1 MSKTISIDETK
12 QALVSDISPLKA
24 IIIAGPTASGKSAL
38 AIDIAEKYPVTIINA
53 DSQQVYK
60 ELSILSARPSP
71 ADEAKVPHRLF
82 GILPASE
89 VCSAG
94 RWLEMVKVEIEKS
107 ISSGRT
113 PLLVG
118 GTGLYLKA
126 LTDGLSPI
134 PQINPEVREKARALW
149 DEIGP
154 EQFIKR
160 LFDVDPLSATTIA
173 PTDSQRLIRAFE
185 VSLSTGRPFSSWK
198 EEPREMVVKG
208 ISFATVQLVPVREV
222 LYEAIN
228 ARFDKMM
235 EMGAMIEVKN
245 LLKLGLD
252 KDLPAMKALGVPEL
266 ISHIEGKIS
275 LSEALEKA
283 KTASRNYAKRQL
295 TWARHQLAGKVLVIA
310 QYSESSRG
318 KIFSFIDEFML
329 TENP

>member
-1 MSKTISIDETK
+1 MSKTVSK
-12 QALVSDISPLKA
+12 NNYKAL
-24 IIIAGPTASGKSAL
+24 IIAGPTAGGKSSLAL
-38 AIDIAEKYPVTIINA
+38 DIAEKYPSTIINA

-71 ADEAKVPHRLF
+71 DDEARCPHRLF
-82 GILPASE
+82 GVLPASE

-94 RWLEMVKVEIEKS
+94 RWLEMVKPEIEQALAD
-107 ISSGRT
+107 GRI

-126 LTDGLSPI
+126 LTEGLSPI
-134 PQINPEVREKARALW
+134 PEVDPDTRKKARALW
-149 DEIGP
+149 DEAG
-154 EQFIKR
+154 EGEFIAK
-160 LFDVDPLSATTIA
+160 LAEIDPLSAARIA
-173 PTDSQRLIRAFE
+173 PTDSQRLIRAYE
-185 VSLSTGRPFSSWK
+185 VTLSTDRPFSDWRD
-198 EEPREMVVKG
+198 EPKKVVFPDMA
-208 ISFATVQLVPVREV
+208 FATVQLLPERDV
-222 LYEAIN
+222 LYAAIN

-235 EMGAMIEVKN
+235 EAGALDEVKN

-266 ISHIEGKIS
+266 AAHIRGEMSIID
-275 LSEALEKA
+275 ALEKA

-295 TWARHQLAGKVLVIA
+295 TWARHQMGDGVLRLA

-318 KIFSFIDEFML
+318 KIFSFIDEFLL

>member
-1 MSKTISIDETK
+1 
-12 QALVSDISPLKA
+12 L
-24 IIIAGPTASGKSAL
+24 
-38 AIDIAEKYPVTIINA
+38 
-53 DSQQVYK
+53 
-60 ELSILSARPSP
+60 

-82 GILPASE
+82 GVLPPSE

-94 RWLEMVKVEIEKS
+94 RWLEMAKVEIEKS
-107 ISSGRT
+107 VSAGRT

-126 LTDGLSPI
+126 LTEGLSPI
-134 PQINPEVREKARALW
+134 PEVIPEIREKARALW
-149 DEIGP
+149 AEVGA
-154 EQFIKR
+154 EEFIKR
-160 LFDVDPLSATTIA
+160 LAQIDPISADAIA

-185 VSLSTGRPFSSWK
+185 VSLSSGRPFSGWK
-198 EEPREMVVKG
+198 EQPKEMVVKG
-208 ISFATVQLVPVREV
+208 ISFATVQLLPEREA
-222 LYEAIN
+222 LYGAIN

-235 EMGAMIEVKN
+235 EMGAVDEVKN

-252 KDLPAMKALGVPEL
+252 EDLPAMKALGVPEIASYIKGE
-266 ISHIEGKIS
+266 ISMA
-275 LSEALEKA
+275 EALEKA

-295 TWARHQLAGKVLVIA
+295 TWARHQMSGSVLSVA